1 MSDALTILQD
11 HKPASSMR
19 SNSSKPCAIRG
30 RGLCGAIHNGEPV
43 PASGKLQKGCGI
55 YPVEVAPSPHRETV
69 QENCMQN
76 ILGIFSSR
84 AAAEEAVQHASDH
97 GSHLRNGQCGGQDF
111 FPAWSPA

>member
-1 MSDALTILQD
+1 MSDALTTYLQD

-55 YPVEVAPSPHRETV
+55 YPVEVAPSRTAKR
-69 QENCMQN
+69 
-76 ILGIFSSR
+76 SR
-84 AAAEEAVQHASDH
+84 RIVC
-97 GSHLRNGQCGGQDF
+97 RTF
-111 FPAWSPA
+111 